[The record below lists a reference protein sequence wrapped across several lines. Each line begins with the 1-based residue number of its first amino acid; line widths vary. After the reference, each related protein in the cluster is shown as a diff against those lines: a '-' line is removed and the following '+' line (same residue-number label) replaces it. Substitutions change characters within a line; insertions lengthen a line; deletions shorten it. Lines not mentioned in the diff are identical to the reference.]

1 MSSPNLQ
8 ILFPLLQHIFM
19 YGKIISPTEEVIKMK
34 KTIKRWT
41 AGVLVAAITFS
52 GPVMPAE
59 AKGKLAKPEIK
70 QVTSESAGK
79 LKVLYKKVPKQAK
92 AQVQV
97 STDKKFKKNVR
108 SKVARGTVKSITFKK
123 LKAVTYYVR
132 VRSFVTEKKKK
143 MQ

>member
-59 AKGKLAKPEIK
+59 AKGKLE
-70 QVTSESAGK
+70 TGD
-79 LKVLYKKVPKQAK
+79 K
-92 AQVQV
+92 ASDIRKCRQIEG
-97 STDKKFKKNVR
+97 F
-108 SKVARGTVKSITFKK
+108 I
-123 LKAVTYYVR
+123 
-132 VRSFVTEKKKK
+132 
-143 MQ
+143 

>member
-1 MSSPNLQ
+1 
-8 ILFPLLQHIFM
+8 M

-79 LKVLYKKVPKQAK
+79 LKVLYKRYQ
-92 AQVQV
+92 
-97 STDKKFKKNVR
+97 SRRRLRFR
-108 SKVARGTVKSITFKK
+108 
-123 LKAVTYYVR
+123 
-132 VRSFVTEKKKK
+132 
-143 MQ
+143 

>member
-1 MSSPNLQ
+1 
-8 ILFPLLQHIFM
+8 
-19 YGKIISPTEEVIKMK
+19 MK

-70 QVTSESAGK
+70 QVISESAGK

-92 AQVQV
+92 AQVQI
-97 STDKKFKKNVR
+97 KNLKR
-108 SKVARGTVKSITFKK
+108 MYGVKWQGER
-123 LKAVTYYVR
+123 LNR
-132 VRSFVTEKKKK
+132 LRLRN
-143 MQ
+143 